1 MIRKQKFGKYVTK
14 FYVLTQKTTRFE
26 YKISIPYVK

>member
-1 MIRKQKFGKYVTK
+1 MTGTHERDVPDISTL
-14 FYVLTQKTTRFE
+14 LTQKSTRFE

>member
-1 MIRKQKFGKYVTK
+1 MYPKNKNWKYVTK

-26 YKISIPYVK
+26 YNISARYVK